1 MYKNTI
7 IDGSTHISSNMQPTY
22 NHNGCIC
29 DIDVVVTARAVD
41 GHVGGEKP
49 IVVVVIFII
58 GIHVSTHKC
67 LENHCG
73 GRWQHQI
80 CQIEDVVEIF
90 MLQFFEFISVGIV
103 IFIEKTTEKYQ
114 RYGYWRQ
121 CAYQQSRHLCTC
133 ITKVWSLMLVNE

>member
-1 MYKNTI
+1 MLQSIKISMHRNTI
-7 IDGSTHISSNMQPTY
+7 IDGFTHISSHLNQTY

-29 DIDVVVTARAVD
+29 DIEVVVRTRAVN
-41 GHVGGEKP
+41 GHVRGEIP

-80 CQIEDVVEIF
+80 CQIEDVIEIF

-114 RYGYWRQ
+114 R
-121 CAYQQSRHLCTC
+121 
-133 ITKVWSLMLVNE
+133 